1 MNAFTFQIIL
11 WIDIT
16 EHDKMKREF
25 IHITDN
31 NKHRLMS
38 DSGFLHGSTNKNSR
52 DKMKKILS
60 MAVLNEQKG
69 KGDCKRAGSQLVNGF
84 PSHYEGKG

>member
-1 MNAFTFQIIL
+1 
-11 WIDIT
+11 
-16 EHDKMKREF
+16 MKREF

-38 DSGFLHGSTNKNSR
+38 DSGFWHGRTNKNSR

-60 MAVLNEQKG
+60 MAGAYRKTENLYCRLLSQRQKG

>member
-1 MNAFTFQIIL
+1 
-11 WIDIT
+11 
-16 EHDKMKREF
+16 MKREF

-38 DSGFLHGSTNKNSR
+38 DSGFWHGSTNENSR

-60 MAVLNEQKG
+60 MAAYRKTENLYCRLLSQRQKG